1 MIAQVML
8 RKRNTVRSMM
18 KRKITKKRIM
28 MRRRKKKKTHQ
39 IQTKKQSYFIVA
51 TKYCPDFTKHIL

>member
-28 MRRRKKKKTHQ
+28 MMRRKKKTHQ

>member
-28 MRRRKKKKTHQ
+28 MMRRKKKTHQ
-39 IQTKKQSYFIVA
+39 IQTKKQNYFIVA